1 VSGEHSLTH
10 VSGEDSL
17 THVSDEIPLVATASQ
32 TVGPFFSFGLTTNTA
47 LGRVAGPDTPGERI
61 RLEIRLID
69 GAGAPVP
76 DAVVELWHADPAG
89 TFLFGRMGTD
99 PAGVCAFDTVYPR
112 QAPDARDAAHVNLCV
127 FMRGLLRHLYTR
139 LYFAG
144 DPSLETD
151 AVLAAVP
158 PDRRGTLIA
167 RRQEAMPSTWMFDVR
182 LQGDRE
188 TVYFDL

>member
-1 VSGEHSLTH
+1 
-10 VSGEDSL
+10 
-17 THVSDEIPLVATASQ
+17 VSDEIPLVATASQ

-47 LGRVAGPDTPGERI
+47 LGRLAQPDTPGERI
-61 RLEIRLID
+61 RLEIRVID

-76 DAVVELWHADPAG
+76 DAMVEMWHADQAG
-89 TFLFGRMGTD
+89 TFLFGRLGTD
-99 PAGVCAFDTVYPR
+99 PAGVCAFDTVYPG
-112 QAPDARDAAHVNLCV
+112 DATPGACEAAHVNLCI

-139 LYFAG
+139 VYFDG
-144 DPSLETD
+144 DPLLEAD
-151 AVLAAVP
+151 AILAAVP

-167 RRQEAMPSTWMFDVR
+167 ARHVAAPSTWTFDVH

>member
-1 VSGEHSLTH
+1 VSAEHPLTH
-10 VSGEDSL
+10 VSG
-17 THVSDEIPLVATASQ
+17 EIPLVATASQ
-32 TVGPFFSFGLTTNTA
+32 TVGPFFSFGLTTNAA
-47 LGRVAGPDTPGERI
+47 LGRVAQPDARGERI
-61 RLEIRLID
+61 RLGIRVID

-76 DAVVELWHADPAG
+76 DAMVEMWHADHAG
-89 TFLFGRMGTD
+89 AFLFGRLQTD
-99 PAGVCAFDTVYPR
+99 AAGSCAFETVYPG
-112 QAPDARDAAHVNLCV
+112 PPTLDGRDAAHVNLCI

-139 LYFAG
+139 VYFAG
-144 DPSLETD
+144 DPSLEAD

-167 RRQEAMPSTWMFDVR
+167 QRDQAVPSTWTFDVH

>member
-1 VSGEHSLTH
+1 VSGENTLTH
-10 VSGEDSL
+10 VSAEN
-17 THVSDEIPLVATASQ
+17 TLVATPSQ
-32 TVGPFFSFGLTTNTA
+32 TVGPFFSFGLTTNTG
-47 LGRVAGPDTPGERI
+47 LGQMAGPDTPGERI
-61 RLEIRLID
+61 RLQIQVLD
-69 GAGAPVP
+69 GAGTPVP
-76 DAVVELWHADPAG
+76 DAMVEVWHADRAG
-89 TFLFGRMGTD
+89 AILFGRLETD
-99 PAGVCAFDTVYPR
+99 PDGVCAFDTAYPG
-112 QAPDARDAAHVNLCV
+112 QAGPGDAAHVNLCI

-158 PDRRGTLIA
+158 AGRRDTLIA
-167 RRQEAMPSTWMFDVR
+167 RRHEAVPSAWAFEVH

>member
-1 VSGEHSLTH
+1 VSHDNALTH
-10 VSGEDSL
+10 A
-17 THVSDEIPLVATASQ
+17 SDEIPLVATASQ
-32 TVGPFFSFGLTTNTA
+32 TVGPFFSFGLTTNAA
-47 LGRVAGPDTPGERI
+47 LGRMARPDTPGERI

-76 DAVVELWHADPAG
+76 DAVVEIWHADPAG
-89 TFLFGRMGTD
+89 AFLFGRMGTD
-99 PAGVCAFDTVYPR
+99 PAGVCAFETVHPG
-112 QAPDARDAAHVNLCV
+112 QSAPDARDAAHVNLCL

-144 DPSLETD
+144 DPALETD
-151 AVLAAVP
+151 AILAAVP

-167 RRQEAMPSTWMFDVR
+167 RRDEALPSTWRFDLH

>member
-1 VSGEHSLTH
+1 MSEEV
-10 VSGEDSL
+10 
-17 THVSDEIPLVATASQ
+17 PLIATASQ

-47 LGRVAGPDTPGERI
+47 LGRLAGPDARGERI
-61 RLEIRLID
+61 GLNIRLLD

-76 DAVVELWHADPAG
+76 DAMVEIWHADQAG
-89 TFLFGRMGTD
+89 AFLFGRLETD
-99 PAGVCAFDTVYPR
+99 PAGVCAFETVYPGPGT
-112 QAPDARDAAHVNLCV
+112 AGAREAAHVNLCI

-144 DPSLETD
+144 DPAIESD

-167 RRQEAMPSTWMFDVR
+167 RRDEAVPSTWSFEVH

>member
-1 VSGEHSLTH
+1 M
-10 VSGEDSL
+10 SGEDSL
-17 THVSDEIPLVATASQ
+17 THVSDEIPLIATASQ

-47 LGRVAGPDTPGERI
+47 LGRMARPDTPGERMRLVI
-61 RLEIRLID
+61 RVID

-76 DAVVELWHADPAG
+76 DAMVEMWHADRAG
-89 TFLFGRMGTD
+89 AFLFGRLETD
-99 PAGVCAFDTVYPR
+99 PAGVCAFETVYPG
-112 QAPDARDAAHVNLCV
+112 QGAPDTRDAAHVNLCI

-139 LYFAG
+139 VYFAG

-151 AVLAAVP
+151 AILAAVP

-167 RRQEAMPSTWMFDVR
+167 RRDEAVPSTWTFDVH

>member
-1 VSGEHSLTH
+1 MSAENTLTH
-10 VSGEDSL
+10 MSEEV
-17 THVSDEIPLVATASQ
+17 PLIATASQ

-47 LGRVAGPDTPGERI
+47 LGRLGGPNTRGERI

-76 DAVVELWHADPAG
+76 DAMVEIWHADEAG
-89 TFLFGRMGTD
+89 VFLFGRLETD
-99 PAGVCAFDTVYPR
+99 PAGLCAFETIYPG
-112 QAPDARDAAHVNLCV
+112 QATTGAREAAHVNLCI

-139 LYFAG
+139 VYFSG
-144 DPSLETD
+144 DPALESD

-167 RRQEAMPSTWMFDVR
+167 RRDEAVPSTWTFEIH

>member
-1 VSGEHSLTH
+1 MSGES
-10 VSGEDSL
+10 
-17 THVSDEIPLVATASQ
+17 PLVATASQ

-47 LGRVAGPDTPGERI
+47 LGRVAQADTPGERI
-61 RLEIRLID
+61 RLVIRMID

-76 DAVVELWHADPAG
+76 DAMVEMWHADQAG
-89 TFLFGRMGTD
+89 TFLFGRLETD
-99 PAGVCAFDTVYPR
+99 PAGLCAFDTVYPG
-112 QAPDARDAAHVNLCV
+112 DATPVGREAAHVNLCI

-139 LYFAG
+139 VYFAG

-151 AVLAAVP
+151 AILGEVP
-158 PDRRGTLIA
+158 ADRRGTLIA
-167 RRQEAMPSTWMFDVR
+167 RRDEGLPSTWMFDVH

>member
-1 VSGEHSLTH
+1 MNAEN
-10 VSGEDSL
+10 
-17 THVSDEIPLVATASQ
+17 PPVATPSQ
-32 TVGPFFSFGLTTNTA
+32 TVGPFFSFGLTTNAA
-47 LGRVAGPDTPGERI
+47 LGRVAQPDTPGERI

-76 DAVVELWHADPAG
+76 DGMVEMWHADQAG
-89 TFLFGRMGTD
+89 TFLFGRLETD
-99 PAGVCAFDTVYPR
+99 AAGLCAFETVYPG
-112 QAPDARDAAHVNLCV
+112 QATPDARDAAHVNLCI

-139 LYFAG
+139 VYFAG

-151 AVLAAVP
+151 GVLAAVP
-158 PDRRGTLIA
+158 PGRRDTLIA
-167 RRQEAMPSTWMFDVR
+167 QRDQAAPSTWTFDVR

>member
-1 VSGEHSLTH
+1 M
-10 VSGEDSL
+10 
-17 THVSDEIPLVATASQ
+17 SDEIPLVATASQ
-32 TVGPFFSFGLTTNTA
+32 TVGPFFSFGLTPSTA
-47 LGRVAGPDTPGERI
+47 LGRMAGPDTPGERI
-61 RLEIRLID
+61 RLEIRVID

-76 DAVVELWHADPAG
+76 DAMVESWHAVQDG
-89 TFLFGRMGTD
+89 TFLFGRLETD
-99 PAGVCAFDTVYPR
+99 WAGVCAFDTVYPG
-112 QAPDARDAAHVNLCV
+112 QPAQEGLEAAHINLCI

-144 DPSLETD
+144 DPALETD

-158 PDRRGTLIA
+158 PDRRDTLIA
-167 RRQEAMPSTWMFDVR
+167 RRDDTVPSTWKFHIL